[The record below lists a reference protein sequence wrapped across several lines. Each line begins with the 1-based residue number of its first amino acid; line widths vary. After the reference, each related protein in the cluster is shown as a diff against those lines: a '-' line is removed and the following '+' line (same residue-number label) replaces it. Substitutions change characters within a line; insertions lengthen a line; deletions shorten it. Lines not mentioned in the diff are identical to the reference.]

1 MSSNPIDVSEDL
13 QVASNRD
20 LKTIQIAHDFSR
32 CRGVKNGP
40 VFIIASGASA
50 KGIPLGDFADIPMI
64 TMNGAV
70 SKFANTGISPFFY
83 VCTDRDFANQQP
95 DLFATAMQI
104 SENVALWADQLS
116 ALRAKPSGC
125 VYTLK
130 KAPRRSVAALFKKN
144 PALVRKRSLLSK
156 RCRDIGFSK
165 DMDHGFFDA
174 RTVMYLALQLAYHVG
189 FNQVFLVGFDLDQSA
204 GRFYEKP
211 TDKCSPCG
219 LDQHFQSRILP
230 SLELMSERVVDVDFQ
245 VFNLSLNSKAPE
257 RVIPKVK
264 LDQVRLMLTP

>member
-1 MSSNPIDVSEDL
+1 MSSNPIGVPEKL
-13 QVASNRD
+13 QGSTNRD
-20 LKTIQIAHDFSR
+20 LKTIHIAHDFSR
-32 CRGVKNGP
+32 CRGVKGGP

-50 KGIPLGDFADIPMI
+50 KDFPLADFADIPMI
-64 TMNGAV
+64 TMNGAI
-70 SKFANTGISPFFY
+70 SMFANTGINPFFY

-95 DLFATAMQI
+95 ELFATAMQT
-104 SENVALWADQLS
+104 SENVALWGDQLS
-116 ALRAKPSGC
+116 ALRSRPNGC
-125 VYTLK
+125 AYALK
-130 KAPRRSVAALFKKN
+130 KAPRRSVTGLFRN
-144 PALVRKRSLLSK
+144 DPALVRKRSLLSK

-189 FNQVFLVGFDLDQSA
+189 FTQVFLVGFDLNQSA

-219 LDQHFQSRILP
+219 FDQHFESRILP
-230 SLELMSERVVDVDFQ
+230 SLELMSKRVVDVDFR

-264 LDQVRLMLTP
+264 LDQVRLMLSP